1 MMEKSFVMLKPDAVK
16 RRLAGRIISRF
27 EDKGLKIVAAK
38 MLQIPEDLAMEHY
51 QEHREKPFFGDLVDY
66 ITSAPVLAMVI
77 EGKDCISIIRKMVGA
92 TNPAEAELGT
102 IRGDFAL
109 ETGRNIIHASDSQ
122 ESAEREIKLFFK
134 ESEICSY
141 EMPDREMVY
150 EE

>member
-16 RRLAGRIISRF
+16 RRLAGRIIARF
-27 EDKGLKIVAAK
+27 EDRGLKIVAFK

-51 QEHREKPFFGDLVDY
+51 QEHREKPFFRDLVDY
-66 ITSAPVLAMVI
+66 ITSAPVIAMVI
-77 EGKDCISIIRKMVGA
+77 EGRDCISLIRKMVGA
-92 TNPAEAELGT
+92 TNPAEADLGT

-109 ETGRNIIHASDSQ
+109 ETGRNIIHASDSP
-122 ESAEREIKLFFK
+122 ESAEREIKLFFD

-141 EMPDREMVY
+141 EMPDREMIY